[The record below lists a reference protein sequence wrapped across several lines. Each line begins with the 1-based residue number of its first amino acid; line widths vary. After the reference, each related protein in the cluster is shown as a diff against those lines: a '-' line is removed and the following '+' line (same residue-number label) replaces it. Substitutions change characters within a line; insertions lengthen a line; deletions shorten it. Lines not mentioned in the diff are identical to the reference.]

1 MPAYLYHK
9 PTGDFFIHT
18 ALLAERGDMQQ
29 VEADNLEEARKR
41 VNAIHA
47 EDSELAAPEEKPTKA
62 IPKAKKKADEA
73 GGEAPVDIFAQ
84 T

>member
-1 MPAYLYHK
+1 MPAYLFHK

-29 VEADNLEEARKR
+29 VEADSLEEARKR

-47 EDSELAAPEEKPTKA
+47 VDSELAAAEEKPAKTS
-62 IPKAKKKADEA
+62 PKAKKKADDAAEDPTA
-73 GGEAPVDIFAQ
+73 DIFEQ